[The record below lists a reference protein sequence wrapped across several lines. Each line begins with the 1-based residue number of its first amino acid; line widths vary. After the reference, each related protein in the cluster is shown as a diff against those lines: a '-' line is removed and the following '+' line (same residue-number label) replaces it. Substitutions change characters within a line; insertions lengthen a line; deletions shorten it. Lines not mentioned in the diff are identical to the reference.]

1 MATPTQARAVST
13 PKPHL
18 PNTPSGML
26 PSPRPGTSGKK
37 LAYKSPAAA
46 MKTPASMHLHG
57 LSVSSQPSSTPLG
70 AAAIHDE
77 LLNLNSPAAA
87 LINSIAQ
94 NNLTPVPMGPQDGLG
109 ITGHTPLTARDTPR
123 NPETERL
130 HRLQQALDKL
140 RCKVIGRNVTR
151 DGIKRVAQLN
161 GLEAVDIDDDNLVVA
176 GENIVE
182 MEITFDSVHR
192 NDVKDLCLKLNYD
205 DETHVQTESTAML
218 KAQVAADASVDA
230 LTNFAHNVEY
240 LAQLEKI
247 DVKPNCFQLVNNLS
261 ACLQDVWKE
270 EKKRMHWRSE
280 LHHLRKGAVGLPT
293 MDRPPR
299 LGLAITYWQKE
310 QTSAPE
316 QTSTSHEASSKSAQ
330 YRAAISCETGLPT
343 MLASE
348 KWLKDDILA
357 EAQPGQNVLD
367 AKDHVF
373 YPNWQDSLAGL
384 AITAEA
390 AKDEASMEVDKK
402 ASNIPTPLD
411 MHFTCNLEPE
421 VLLPVSALSRLN
433 NEIQMLEIDPSKAV
447 TYQQTLRS
455 KRNTATSRP
464 NDIRVEDRWKRRIS
478 YVDATGKLT
487 WHNHA
492 YKLYSSTQDHD
503 LWCYPVSKLRFNHP
517 RQIADLLPLLRM
529 HVVVWTLLDSVALRP
544 PPPNAPGHDRKVRAK
559 GQIVRRSNR
568 PTSAQS
574 GADATTN
581 VDITIDF
588 TSNSNKTIMEVV
600 APLSAS
606 KIGSRTLK
614 PSMLS
619 LTVQIKPNGVIEV
632 AEIRG
637 IQQTIKDSNSD
648 LSTELRT
655 KLAKILTATE
665 DLGIAIQ
672 WLIQS
677 RS

>member
-26 PSPRPGTSGKK
+26 ASPRPGTSGKK

-109 ITGHTPLTARDTPR
+109 MTGHTPLTVRDEPR
-123 NPETERL
+123 SPETERL

-140 RCKVIGRNVTR
+140 KCKVIGRNVTR

-176 GENIVE
+176 GENVVE
-182 MEITFDSVHR
+182 MEITFDPVQR

-205 DETHVQTESTAML
+205 DQTHVQTESTAML

-270 EKKRMHWRSE
+270 EKKRMHWRDE
-280 LHHLRKGAVGLPT
+280 LHHLRRGAVGMPI
-293 MDRPPR
+293 MDRSPR
-299 LGLAITYWQKE
+299 LGLGITYWQKE
-310 QTSAPE
+310 QASRAE
-316 QTSTSHEASSKSAQ
+316 QLEVSESDQ
-330 YRAAISCETGLPT
+330 YRATVSCESGLPT
-343 MLASE
+343 MIAFE

-373 YPNWQDSLAGL
+373 YPIG
-384 AITAEA
+384 AIPWPAWPSQLRKQKTRHPW
-390 AKDEASMEVDKK
+390 KWTKK
-402 ASNIPTPLD
+402 APTYR
-411 MHFTCNLEPE
+411 
-421 VLLPVSALSRLN
+421 SR
-433 NEIQMLEIDPSKAV
+433 
-447 TYQQTLRS
+447 
-455 KRNTATSRP
+455 
-464 NDIRVEDRWKRRIS
+464 
-478 YVDATGKLT
+478 
-487 WHNHA
+487 
-492 YKLYSSTQDHD
+492 
-503 LWCYPVSKLRFNHP
+503 
-517 RQIADLLPLLRM
+517 
-529 HVVVWTLLDSVALRP
+529 
-544 PPPNAPGHDRKVRAK
+544 
-559 GQIVRRSNR
+559 
-568 PTSAQS
+568 
-574 GADATTN
+574 
-581 VDITIDF
+581 
-588 TSNSNKTIMEVV
+588 
-600 APLSAS
+600 
-606 KIGSRTLK
+606 
-614 PSMLS
+614 
-619 LTVQIKPNGVIEV
+619 
-632 AEIRG
+632 
-637 IQQTIKDSNSD
+637 
-648 LSTELRT
+648 
-655 KLAKILTATE
+655 
-665 DLGIAIQ
+665 
-672 WLIQS
+672 
-677 RS
+677 